1 MDCRRVALLAVM
13 TALCVG
19 IQITPRPPNVEA
31 TSFIS
36 FLIGFLFGASI
47 GAILGALTMF
57 INGFLS
63 PWGLAGIIMPFQMAG
78 MALIGF
84 AGGVYRKVLGENPQE
99 AANPKKVLKLEVSF
113 LAAFL
118 ILVYDILTNIGWAL
132 PSETPIIAALIQ
144 GVWYSVI
151 HVVSNA
157 VFFGGAFFILV
168 RIISN
173 LLGENPWR
181 SQKEA

>member
-1 MDCRRVALLAVM
+1 MDCRRVAMLAIL
-13 TALCVG
+13 TALCVAL
-19 IQITPRPPNVEA
+19 QITPRLPNVEA
-31 TSFIS
+31 TSLIS
-36 FLIGFLFGASI
+36 FLVGFLFGASF

-78 MALIGF
+78 MALIGL
-84 AGGVYRKVLGENPQE
+84 AGGVYRKVLGG
-99 AANPKKVLKLEVSF
+99 NPKEAVNTTKILKLEVSF

-118 ILVYDILTNIGWAL
+118 TLIYDILTNIGWAL

-168 RIISN
+168 RIIGN
-173 LLGENPWR
+173 LLGENLWR
-181 SQKEA
+181 SQKEV